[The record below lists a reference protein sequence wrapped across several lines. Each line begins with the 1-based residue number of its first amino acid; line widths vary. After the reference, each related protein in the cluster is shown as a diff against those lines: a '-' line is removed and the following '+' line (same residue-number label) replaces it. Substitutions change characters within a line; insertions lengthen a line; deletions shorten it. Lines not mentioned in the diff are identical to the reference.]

1 MPGAGQGIA
10 DCHGRPE
17 VRHNGN
23 DHDKEP
29 GHAIIVAHIDIRD
42 LSWCGGIMTALE
54 AVSVYLPPAR
64 IPIENLAEPLGLTDM
79 QVRLF
84 RRFHGLREVG
94 RDPDASPFDLLMK
107 AAAGL
112 DGLRGHEHRVRYVVY
127 ARAMPVTEPYPANT
141 LHDVCRALGLGKAIA
156 FTITHQ
162 SCASGL
168 LAIDL
173 AGRLLA
179 ADQAAGSAAQGQPHD
194 QDGPLALV
202 LSGEKAFTREA
213 QMFTDTTVFGE
224 GAAACLVSASGAR
237 DRMLAYASNVRGEFD
252 SATGANDARL
262 QREYRP
268 LLAEVMHRAL
278 DEAGLT
284 LDDIRIVLPHN
295 VNVVTWQRMCVLLKF
310 PRDRVLLDN
319 IPASGHV
326 FCADMFA
333 NYQTACER
341 GLLQPGD
348 RYLAA
353 AVGAGGGATFAA
365 MVFEH

>member
-1 MPGAGQGIA
+1 
-10 DCHGRPE
+10 
-17 VRHNGN
+17 
-23 DHDKEP
+23 
-29 GHAIIVAHIDIRD
+29 
-42 LSWCGGIMTALE
+42 MTALE
-54 AVSVYLPPAR
+54 AVSVYLPPVR
-64 IPIENLAEPLGLTDM
+64 VPIETLGDSLGLTEM

-94 RDPDASPFDLLMK
+94 RDPDLSLYGLLMK

-112 DGLRGHEHRVRYVVY
+112 DALRGQEHRVRYVLY
-127 ARAMPVTEPYPANT
+127 ARAMPVVTPYPVNP
-141 LHDVCRALGLGKAIA
+141 LHEVCRALGLDHALA
-156 FTITHQ
+156 FTVTHQ

-168 LAIDL
+168 LAIDM

-179 ADQAAGSAAQGQPHD
+179 ADAADGKDGQA
-194 QDGPLALV
+194 GPLALI

-213 QMFTDTTVFGE
+213 QMFADTTFFGE
-224 GAAACLVSASGAR
+224 GASACLVSAFGAR
-237 DRMLAYASNVRGEFD
+237 DRLLAYASNVRGEFD
-252 SATGANDARL
+252 SATGENDARL

-268 LLAEVMHRAL
+268 SLAEVMRQVL

-284 LDDIRIVLPHN
+284 LDDVRVVLPHN
-295 VNVVTWQRMCVLLKF
+295 VNLVTWQRMCTLLKF

-319 IPASGHV
+319 IPTSGHV
-326 FCADMFA
+326 FCADLFA
-333 NYQTACER
+333 NYKTACER